1 MDITRKRFLI
11 GSMAVAAAG
20 ARRMFAAPAGTVCGT
35 PRMKVG
41 VLSDIHVRDEATQK
55 VFIKALEWYRAQG
68 VDAVLV
74 AGDMADHGLV
84 FQLQLVADA
93 WFKVFPDNKT
103 PDGRLVTQLLE
114 YGNHDV
120 ANWKEKEFKTPEE
133 RAAKMIKFDPKKRW
147 EDAFKEGYTPVFAK
161 KIEKPNGCYTFI
173 GAHWPGIGGLGD
185 WLKAH
190 GKELDPA
197 LPFFYFQ
204 HSHPKDTCYGPWA
217 WGHDDGASTKALTPF
232 PNAIALSGHSHYTL
246 TDERT
251 VWQGAFTSIGTSS
264 LSYTSLDYNYRE
276 NAGPNSYGRVPKRTR
291 QMDRLNT
298 QEGKQGM
305 LFTARA
311 EAHAADGPPEHA
323 GGQAGDAVH
332 RLRRPHPHRTPRV
345 PVRPDAGRRL
355 DPARR
360 QGGRA
365 AVRLRE
371 ADSRAHGAGVPA
383 GRVREGGAPAAEG
396 GEGQAR
402 AQGPDARG
410 GDVPCR
416 RDAQQVPRV
425 RVRGASTCRRRRPDG
440 RAPARSRSPTCRR
453 AFTSASTCVRSSA
466 SARRASPSTPTAPSW
481 RSKIPQMPPCAAARG
496 LINYP
501 PVFRARED
509 RVVVAV
515 RKRTTLRL
523 HPGRAPKRINRENGQ
538 VPVVPSWIKERFKRK
553 MDMPTSAA
561 TGLTLKDLFDA
572 GLHFGHQTK
581 RWNPKMKPYIFDKRN
596 GIHIIDLTQTVT
608 LLDEAAE
615 FIRKTI
621 LDGKKILFVATKKQA
636 QEIVKQ
642 AAEECGQFYM
652 TERWLGGTLTNSQTI
667 RGSVKRMCQLQ
678 AVAKANGGQLSVH
691 KQEASMLRRELT
703 KLEKNLT
710 GVKDMS
716 DRPGA
721 VFVIDVCR
729 ELNAVKEA
737 ARLGIPLVAITDT
750 NANPDPIDYVI
761 PGNDD
766 SVRGIELIVEGIA
779 KVIKAANDEYSRVA
793 AERKAKRDEEAKARE
808 EQQKAERAA
817 RKAASAASRKAEA
830 EAKGESALK
839 GVRKAKGG
847 LSTEARQA
855 VRAAKEA
862 AEAKAKEELAAKR
875 QEQVA
880 AAEAAVAAAEAPKAE

>member
-1 MDITRKRFLI
+1 
-11 GSMAVAAAG
+11 
-20 ARRMFAAPAGTVCGT
+20 
-35 PRMKVG
+35 
-41 VLSDIHVRDEATQK
+41 
-55 VFIKALEWYRAQG
+55 
-68 VDAVLV
+68 
-74 AGDMADHGLV
+74 
-84 FQLQLVADA
+84 
-93 WFKVFPDNKT
+93 
-103 PDGRLVTQLLE
+103 
-114 YGNHDV
+114 
-120 ANWKEKEFKTPEE
+120 
-133 RAAKMIKFDPKKRW
+133 
-147 EDAFKEGYTPVFAK
+147 
-161 KIEKPNGCYTFI
+161 
-173 GAHWPGIGGLGD
+173 
-185 WLKAH
+185 
-190 GKELDPA
+190 
-197 LPFFYFQ
+197 
-204 HSHPKDTCYGPWA
+204 
-217 WGHDDGASTKALTPF
+217 
-232 PNAIALSGHSHYTL
+232 
-246 TDERT
+246 
-251 VWQGAFTSIGTSS
+251 
-264 LSYTSLDYNYRE
+264 
-276 NAGPNSYGRVPKRTR
+276 
-291 QMDRLNT
+291 
-298 QEGKQGM
+298 
-305 LFTARA
+305 
-311 EAHAADGPPEHA
+311 
-323 GGQAGDAVH
+323 
-332 RLRRPHPHRTPRV
+332 
-345 PVRPDAGRRL
+345 
-355 DPARR
+355 
-360 QGGRA
+360 
-365 AVRLRE
+365 
-371 ADSRAHGAGVPA
+371 
-383 GRVREGGAPAAEG
+383 
-396 GEGQAR
+396 
-402 AQGPDARG
+402 
-410 GDVPCR
+410 
-416 RDAQQVPRV
+416 
-425 RVRGASTCRRRRPDG
+425 
-440 RAPARSRSPTCRR
+440 
-453 AFTSASTCVRSSA
+453 
-466 SARRASPSTPTAPSW
+466 
-481 RSKIPQMPPCAAARG
+481 
-496 LINYP
+496 
-501 PVFRARED
+501 
-509 RVVVAV
+509 
-515 RKRTTLRL
+515 
-523 HPGRAPKRINRENGQ
+523 
-538 VPVVPSWIKERFKRK
+538 

-608 LLDEAAE
+608 LLDKAAE

-642 AAEECGQFYM
+642 AAEECGQYYM

-779 KVIKAANDEYSRVA
+779 KVIKAANDEYTRVA

-817 RKAASAASRKAEA
+817 RKAASAASRKADA
-830 EAKGESALK
+830 EAKGASALK
-839 GVRKAKGG
+839 SVRKGSKGST

-862 AEAKAKEELAAKR
+862 AEAKAKEALAAKR